1 MSVKY
6 LAEPLTLAT
15 AAKAAGFN
23 TVCAFGEQRGGG
35 WSSLP
40 LLCHF
45 CCRILTLGTVNDDLS
60 AKVLTRLKELG
71 VAVIAMRC
79 AGYNNVDIEAG
90 ASIVPRF

>member
-45 CCRILTLGTVNDDLS
+45 LLTLRTVNDDLS

-90 ASIVPRF
+90 VSIIPRF